1 MKAAQGGLGLQR
13 TRSATGDGV
22 DLAVYPATTEVEEIT
37 AGRSDVKE
45 SADKMKET
53 IESADT
59 TNIKRVALKDAADRG
74 RLGD

>member
-1 MKAAQGGLGLQR
+1 M
-13 TRSATGDGV
+13 
-22 DLAVYPATTEVEEIT
+22 YPAMTEVEEIT

-53 IESADT
+53 IESVDITIIA
-59 TNIKRVALKDAADRG
+59 RVALKDAADRG